1 MRNAMGIKSAALI
14 AAALAAGALLG
25 AAPAQAEIPADK
37 FTRDAHRAGFSN
49 PSDIALAGDG
59 LMACVDYDSGWLA
72 SQVVDRI
79 SFRLHMAGD
88 DAARFTEIAVHDLCP
103 EYSS

>member
-1 MRNAMGIKSAALI
+1 MKHLLI
-14 AAALAAGALLG
+14 AAVLAAGALLG
-25 AAPAQAEIPADK
+25 ATPAHAEAPADT
-37 FTRDAHRAGFSN
+37 FVRHAHAAGFSN
-49 PSDIALAGDG
+49 PSDIHLAADG
-59 LMACVDYDSGWLA
+59 LMACVDYDFGWLA

>member
-1 MRNAMGIKSAALI
+1 MRNAMGIKPAALI

-49 PSDIALAGDG
+49 ASDIALAGDG

-79 SFRLHMAGD
+79 SFATVTSVAPR
-88 DAARFTEIAVHDLCP
+88 
-103 EYSS
+103 